1 MKPAPYT
8 HEAKL
13 AWQHPLEALRR
24 CEGVRQCA
32 LLYSGR
38 SEAHTGRY
46 SYLGVKAATISSGSL
61 FKALPATP
69 ETDDS
74 LPYWIGFL
82 GYAMRHDTEHGFQ
95 TGERSP
101 IYTPDFL
108 FTHYENLWRFDHHE
122 HCIDH
127 YVSMGAQ
134 PFLLSESIEPIQ
146 ASRASIRELHS
157 NFSRQEYEQA
167 IAETIAQIETGA
179 FYQANVTR
187 KFWGET
193 IVALNPVERFIALC
207 TRSPAPYSAFMRMGE
222 SAILSSSPECFL
234 TVEKEGTVSVRPIK
248 GSAKREENAEMDAAT
263 IARLTNSTKDLAENL
278 MIVDLMRHDLARVCV
293 PGSVRVTE
301 HAQLYSYATI
311 HHLVSTIQGLR
322 AAEVSL
328 PDILRATFPAGSMT
342 GAPKIAAIRWCEQ
355 QERLERGLYSGAI
368 GWLGSN
374 STADFSVVIR
384 TLLLQGTRFEFQVG
398 GGIVADS
405 TPTGE
410 WSEALDKARA
420 IADILGISRGELEA
434 I

>member
-8 HEAKL
+8 HVARRD
-13 AWQHPLEALRR
+13 WQHPLEALRR
-24 CEGVRQCA
+24 CESTRQCA
-32 LLYSGR
+32 LLYSGQ

-46 SYLGVKAATISSGSL
+46 SFLGVKAAKVASGSL
-61 FKALPATP
+61 FSALPATP
-69 ETDDS
+69 ETEDA

-82 GYAMRHDTEHGFQ
+82 GYAMRHDAEHGFKA
-95 TGERSP
+95 GERSP

-122 HCIDH
+122 QCIDH

-134 PFLLSESIEPIQ
+134 PFLLSESREPIQ
-146 ASRASIRELHS
+146 ESSVSIRELHS

-167 IAETIAQIETGA
+167 IADTIAQIEAGA
-179 FYQANVTR
+179 FYQANITR

-193 IVALNPVERFIALC
+193 GVALNPVDRYVALC
-207 TRSPAPYSAFMRMGE
+207 TRSPAPYSAFMRMGDI
-222 SAILSSSPECFL
+222 AILSSSPECFL
-234 TVEKEGTVSVRPIK
+234 TVEKDGTVSARPIK

-263 IARLTNSTKDLAENL
+263 IAQLTSSTKDLAENL
-278 MIVDLMRHDLARVCV
+278 MIVDLMRHDLAHVCA

-311 HHLVSTIQGLR
+311 HHLVSTIKGR
-322 AAEVSL
+322 RSAEVSL

-368 GWLGSN
+368 GWLGSQN
-374 STADFSVVIR
+374 TADFSVVIR
-384 TLLLQGTRFEFQVG
+384 TLLLQGARFEFQVG

-405 TPTGE
+405 TPRGE

-420 IADILGISRGELEA
+420 IADILGISRAELEA